1 MSHDAV
7 DRAQDRVVSLMKI
20 RTKREIGRTLGAN
33 ALRPLFV
40 RKDRWMSA
48 DPNFDDFLLDI
59 ATSLELS
66 DHDRNLVEGRYRR
79 LKEHL
84 ERPASPLKDHLV
96 GGESRIY
103 AQGSIAIGATIV
115 SGEKDDRFDLDAM
128 VEINV
133 PSGWDE
139 NKALDELYK
148 TLLGFPDVKSIER
161 CTRCV
166 QMQFA
171 TMHIDVTI
179 MDPYAE
185 PRSERE
191 GEIFHSPD
199 SREGYRVAANPFGFS
214 DWFRQTV
221 GARGIIAGFSDT
233 LTERRVQNALNRI
246 EIRAAEQDD
255 LPPILPA
262 RFDAQE
268 VIALK
273 LLKRFLNVKYAN
285 RDLKKPPS
293 VYVSKLAAICGRAP
307 HGLAAQLDLLAKYI
321 SGQMNT
327 AIAAAAGPDE
337 RNPVFDPDRL
347 NDRWP
352 TSQTDRITLRNDMN
366 ELVEQLETA
375 RRGTINEIFSTFGKL
390 FGETIGRKAAT
401 RLAEREDNRD
411 GSTTSR
417 FIKETGTILAS
428 TAIASP
434 AVAQKFAT
442 VPKHNFHFEILKN
455 AKKKDH

>member
-1 MSHDAV
+1 MLPTCIHALGG
-7 DRAQDRVVSLMKI
+7 DR
-20 RTKREIGRTLGAN
+20 
-33 ALRPLFV
+33 
-40 RKDRWMSA
+40 
-48 DPNFDDFLLDI
+48 PNFLNKIKF
-59 ATSLELS
+59 
-66 DHDRNLVEGRYRR
+66 V
-79 LKEHL
+79 
-84 ERPASPLKDHLV
+84 PL
-96 GGESRIY
+96 R
-103 AQGSIAIGATIV
+103 ASIAIGATIV

-133 PSGWDE
+133 PTDWNE
-139 NKALDELYK
+139 NKALDELFK
-148 TLLGFPDVKSIER
+148 TLQGFPDVQKIER

-185 PRSERE
+185 PRPERE

-199 SREGYRVAANPFGFS
+199 SGDGYRVAANPFGFS
-214 DWFRQTV
+214 GWFQQTV
-221 GARGIIAGFSDT
+221 GTRGEVAGFNDS
-233 LTERRVQNALNRI
+233 LTERRAQNAMNRI
-246 EIRAAEQDD
+246 DIRAAEQDD

-273 LLKRFLNVKYAN
+273 LLKRFLNAKYAN

-293 VYVSKLAAICGRAP
+293 VYVSKLAVICGRSP

-321 SGQMNT
+321 AGQMNT
-327 AIAAAAGPDE
+327 AIATRAGPDE
-337 RNPVFDPDRL
+337 RNPVFNPDRL

-352 TSQTDRITLRNDMN
+352 TSQTDRITLRDDMN
-366 ELVEQLETA
+366 ELVEQMESA
-375 RRGTINEIFSTFGKL
+375 RRGTINEIFSAFGNL
-390 FGETIGRKAAT
+390 FGETISRKAAS

-411 GSTTSR
+411 GTTTSR
-417 FIKETGTILAS
+417 FIKEKGTIIAAA
-428 TAIASP
+428 AIASP
-434 AVAQKFAT
+434 AIAKKTAA
-442 VPKHNFHFEILKN
+442 VPKHNFHYEILKN